1 MKYKWRKCK
10 LSIYFYFLLFI
21 YLLLYIFF
29 FKFFKHF
36 FSPITKPVKSKKEKL
51 QILNHTLSHMFRNSL
66 IKTQSLV
73 KKSKFQPK
81 SKKKKD
87 RKRKKEKK
95 TFDPVQWPIKKIHFF
110 REMKPFVICH
120 HSREINTRDSLLPF
134 SSFFIFHP
142 REMPRAISIV
152 GLARLISYRLIE
164 CPSGQDPL

>member
-1 MKYKWRKCK
+1 
-10 LSIYFYFLLFI
+10 
-21 YLLLYIFF
+21 
-29 FKFFKHF
+29 
-36 FSPITKPVKSKKEKL
+36 
-51 QILNHTLSHMFRNSL
+51 MFRNSL

>member
-1 MKYKWRKCK
+1 
-10 LSIYFYFLLFI
+10 
-21 YLLLYIFF
+21 
-29 FKFFKHF
+29 
-36 FSPITKPVKSKKEKL
+36 
-51 QILNHTLSHMFRNSL
+51 MFRNSL

-87 RKRKKEKK
+87 RKRKKKKK

-110 REMKPFVICH
+110 REMKPFVTIH
-120 HSREINTRDSLLPF
+120 ARSIRAIPLPF